1 MATIRDV
8 AEKANVSVATV
19 SRILNNDPTLSTSP
33 ETKQRVLNAANELGY
48 IKKKKVV
55 SKSNCTIGILQ
66 WFSAAQEMED
76 QYYLM
81 MRLGIEECCAKN
93 KINIIRKF
101 KSDSD
106 YLTALKEVDGILCL
120 GKFSKQE
127 LTQLKSITS
136 NIVVLDMP
144 VDDVDITSITL
155 DFKQAVNSA
164 MEHLYDLGHRR
175 IGFLGGIQTDEDN
188 SSIPDERFSYF
199 KDFCEKHEIE
209 YKDYVGM
216 TQFNIQSSYNTTKL
230 MIESGNIPTAF
241 FAASDPIAI
250 GAMRALQENGYK
262 VPDDVSLVGFNN
274 TEITN
279 YTNPP
284 LTTMNAPVY
293 AMGLYG
299 VSTLYSLITE
309 GKKAVPV
316 PMRIKLPCKL
326 VERNSCKGV

>member
-8 AEKANVSVATV
+8 ANKANVSVATV
-19 SRILNNDPTLSTSP
+19 SRILNNDPTLSTSS
-33 ETKQRVLNAANELGY
+33 ETKQRVLSAAKELDY
-48 IKKKKVV
+48 VKKKKAVT
-55 SKSNCTIGILQ
+55 SSNCTIGIFQ

-81 MRLGIEECCAKN
+81 MRLGIEERCAKN

-106 YLTALKEVDGILCL
+106 YLTALKKVDGILCL

-127 LTQLKSITS
+127 LDQLKAITS

-144 VDDVDITSITL
+144 VDDIDITSIVL
-155 DFKQAVNSA
+155 DFKQAVYSA
-164 MEHLYDLGHRR
+164 MEYLYSLGHRK
-175 IGFLGGIQTDEDN
+175 IGFLGGIQSDEDN
-188 SSIPDERFSYF
+188 SSFPDERFGYF
-199 KDFCEKHEIE
+199 KSFCEKHNIE

-216 TQFNIQSSYNTTKL
+216 TQFNIQSSYNATKRL
-230 MIESGNIPTAF
+230 IETENLPTAF

-250 GAMRALQENGYK
+250 GAMRALQESGYK
-262 VPDDVSLVGFNN
+262 VPEDISLVGFNN

-284 LTTMNAPVY
+284 LTTMSAPVY

-299 VSTLYSLITE
+299 VSVLYSLITE
-309 GKKAVPV
+309 GKKAVPT
-316 PMRIKLPCKL
+316 PLRIKLPCKL
-326 VERNSCKGV
+326 EVRSSCKEI